1 MGLASWSRVAD
12 LADLAPLMREPAP
25 ARRFTRTEARLQSA
39 RVRWGI
45 CLLAGMGALLLL
57 AIALGALL
65 AGHGVTRIS
74 ARVSSSSGESPAAFA
89 RQTAA
94 FEGRYPFLTE
104 LRRVEPSR
112 FERLDGAVRLGFR
125 RGAAAAE
132 LNAYVAETAGDI
144 ERGRLADVDDG
155 SALRLLVALRTA
167 ARRFQSLDPSQC
179 IAILRLRSTAPVRSA
194 AALAAISPALV
205 GLLDAPAKPRGAA
218 GPRDAP
224 QQGGDPLSQTLPGAG
239 PDAPGINPK
248 LDCDRLL
255 LLYDTAVA
263 AGPDTG
269 ATFMRALQG
278 GTGH

>member
-1 MGLASWSRVAD
+1 
-12 LADLAPLMREPAP
+12 
-25 ARRFTRTEARLQSA
+25 
-39 RVRWGI
+39 
-45 CLLAGMGALLLL
+45 MGALLLL
-57 AIALGALL
+57 AIALRAFL

-74 ARVSSSSGESPAAFA
+74 ARVSSPSGESPAAFA
-89 RQTAA
+89 RPASA

-104 LRRVEPSR
+104 LRRVEPPR
-112 FERLDGAVRLGFR
+112 FERLDGALRLGFR

-132 LNAYVAETAGDI
+132 LNDYVAQTAGDI

-167 ARRFQSLDPSQC
+167 ARRFQVSDPSQC
-179 IAILRLRSTAPVRSA
+179 IAILRLRSGAPVRSA

-205 GLLDAPAKPRGAA
+205 GLLDAPVKPRGAA

-224 QQGGDPLSQTLPGAG
+224 QQGGDTLGQTLPGAG
-239 PDAPGINPK
+239 PDAPDINPK

-255 LLYDTAVA
+255 LMYDTAVA
-263 AGPDTG
+263 ASPDTG